1 MIVME
6 AHTCAPFRFDKV
18 LAAVAEEGEEE
29 AGPAGDDQRQN
40 RRVVLVLDL
49 TRVK

>member
-6 AHTCAPFRFDKV
+6 AHTYAPFRFDKV

-29 AGPAGDDQRQN
+29 AGPGDDQRQN